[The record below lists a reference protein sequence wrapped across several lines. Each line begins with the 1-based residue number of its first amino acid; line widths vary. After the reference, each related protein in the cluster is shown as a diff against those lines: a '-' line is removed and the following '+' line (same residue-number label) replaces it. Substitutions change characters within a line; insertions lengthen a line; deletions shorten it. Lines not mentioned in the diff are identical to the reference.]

1 MIDLG
6 WAKRF
11 FGSGDKK
18 GAEQEIRVRTPET
31 DSVQPDDDV
40 WSVPE
45 ERREAGDAYFESM
58 SRMQTAITKQQY
70 EKAAGLARENLGTIP
85 KWIEEESYNAAMAPV
100 RQGAMDRYLGMD
112 SQVEP
117 ELADEERS
125 LLPPS
130 IPVFQQ
136 GGHDTGAGRRRGG
149 PVSHGG
155 PCEEHT

>member
-1 MIDLG
+1 MIWDGQSVSLG
-6 WAKRF
+6 VGTRREPNRK
-11 FGSGDKK
+11 FGSEPPKLTVFNLMMMCG
-18 GAEQEIRVRTPET
+18 
-31 DSVQPDDDV
+31 
-40 WSVPE
+40 SVPE

-58 SRMQTAITKQQY
+58 SRMQSAITKQQY